1 MAENN
6 ANLEAQSEEFDV
18 EIQEDSAAPAGN
30 TASEDDELES
40 YTKSVSKRI
49 NKLNQRNREAE
60 DRATR
65 AEQAVVQRETE
76 IAALRNHTANLGQN
90 LFQKEEESVQSK
102 EVQAD
107 ELYRRAVE
115 SGDAELMSKADSLK
129 SDVAISKEK
138 INTAKQQAQY
148 QQQQQQQYA
157 QQMQQQPMQQ
167 QQGDPEIQPTQEA
180 MGWYEKNKW
189 YGDTADSDNLQATQF
204 AYFTHYNLINEGYE
218 ADSGEYYD
226 ELNNRVFKVYPHLQ
240 GAAGNDERPAV
251 QRVASASV
259 GSRQKTQGKKSGV
272 TFTKSEV
279 ERLRGLKPYNM
290 SDEDWLKMVA
300 KEKQKISQ
308 REAS

>member
-1 MAENN
+1 M
-6 ANLEAQSEEFDV
+6 
-18 EIQEDSAAPAGN
+18 
-30 TASEDDELES
+30 
-40 YTKSVSKRI
+40 
-49 NKLNQRNREAE
+49 
-60 DRATR
+60 
-65 AEQAVVQRETE
+65 
-76 IAALRNHTANLGQN
+76 
-90 LFQKEEESVQSK
+90 
-102 EVQAD
+102 
-107 ELYRRAVE
+107 
-115 SGDAELMSKADSLK
+115 
-129 SDVAISKEK
+129 
-138 INTAKQQAQY
+138 
-148 QQQQQQQYA
+148 
-157 QQMQQQPMQQ
+157 Q
-167 QQGDPEIQPTQEA
+167 QQGDPEIQPTQQA

-226 ELNNRVFKVYPHLQ
+226 ELDSRVFKVYPHLQ

-279 ERLRGLKPYNM
+279 DRLRGLKPYNM

>member
-6 ANLEAQSEEFDV
+6 ANLEAQPEEFDV
-18 EIQEDSAAPAGN
+18 EVQEDSAAPAGN

-60 DRATR
+60 ERATR
-65 AEQAVVQRETE
+65 AEQVAAQRETE
-76 IAALRNHTANLGQN
+76 IAALRNHTVQLGQN

-138 INTAKQQAQY
+138 INAAKQQQAQY

-157 QQMQQQPMQQ
+157 QQMPQQPMQ
-167 QQGDPEIQPTQEA
+167 QQGDPEIQPTQQA

-226 ELNNRVFKVYPHLQ
+226 ELDSRVFKVYPHLQ

-279 ERLRGLKPYNM
+279 DRLRGLKPYNM

>member
-6 ANLEAQSEEFDV
+6 ANLEAQPEEFDV
-18 EIQEDSAAPAGN
+18 EVQEDSAAPAGN

>member
-6 ANLEAQSEEFDV
+6 ANLEAQPEEFDV
-18 EIQEDSAAPAGN
+18 EVQEDSAAPAEN
-30 TASEDDELES
+30 TLSEDDELES

-60 DRATR
+60 ERATR
-65 AEQAVVQRETE
+65 AEQVAAQRETE
-76 IAALRNHTANLGQN
+76 IAALRNHTAQLGQN

-138 INTAKQQAQY
+138 INAAKQQQAQY
-148 QQQQQQQYA
+148 QQQQQYA
-157 QQMQQQPMQQ
+157 QQMPQQPMQ
-167 QQGDPEIQPTQEA
+167 QQGDPEIQPTQQA

-218 ADSGEYYD
+218 ADLGEYYD
-226 ELNNRVFKVYPHLQ
+226 ELDSRVFKVYPHLQ

-279 ERLRGLKPYNM
+279 DRLRGLKPYNM